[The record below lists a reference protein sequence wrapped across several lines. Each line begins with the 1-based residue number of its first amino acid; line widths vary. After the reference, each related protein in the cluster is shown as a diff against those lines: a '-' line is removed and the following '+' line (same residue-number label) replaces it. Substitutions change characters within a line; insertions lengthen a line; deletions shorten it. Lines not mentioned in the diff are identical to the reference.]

1 MTVVV
6 GVDGAGR
13 SLTAIQVAAQEESF
27 RGAPLIAVMAY
38 SGERALGA
46 PAARPV
52 ASLRTGDDD
61 RIVAQSMLRDEVR
74 DALGAQ
80 ADAVEL
86 RTVQGV
92 AGRKVVETAAQAGA
106 ELVVL
111 ACPGGVSILPGSA
124 SQYVLRRAPCPV
136 LIVPEANGHQRQ
148 ATSRTQR
155 RCEASPG
162 APANTRPSVC
172 ALRDG

>member
-13 SLTAIQVAAQEESF
+13 SLTAIQVAAREASF

-46 PAARPV
+46 PAVRPV

-74 DALGAQ
+74 DALGTRG
-80 ADAVEL
+80 DAVEQ

-92 AGRKVVETAAQAGA
+92 AGRKLVETAAQARA

-111 ACPGGVSILPGSA
+111 ASRGGLSALPGSA

-136 LIVPEANGHQRQ
+136 LVVPEGWGHQH
-148 ATSRTQR
+148 
-155 RCEASPG
+155 
-162 APANTRPSVC
+162 
-172 ALRDG
+172 

>member
-13 SLTAIQVAAQEESF
+13 SLTAIQVAAREASY

-46 PAARPV
+46 PAVRPV
-52 ASLRTGDDD
+52 ASLRSDDDD

-92 AGRKVVETAAQAGA
+92 AGRKLVETAAQTGA

-111 ACPGGVSILPGSA
+111 ACRGGLSVLPGSV
-124 SQYVLRRAPCPV
+124 SQYVLRRASCPV
-136 LIVPEANGHQRQ
+136 L
-148 ATSRTQR
+148 
-155 RCEASPG
+155 
-162 APANTRPSVC
+162 
-172 ALRDG
+172 

>member
-13 SLTAIQVAAQEESF
+13 SLTAIQLAAREAGY
-27 RGAPLIAVMAY
+27 RDAPLIAVMAY

-52 ASLRTGDDD
+52 ASLRTDDD
-61 RIVAQSMLRDEVR
+61 HRIIAESVLRDAFR

-86 RTVQGV
+86 HTVRGV
-92 AGRKVVETAAQAGA
+92 AGRKLVETTAQVGA

-111 ACPGGVSILPGSA
+111 ACRGGASMLPGTV
-124 SQYVLRRAPCPV
+124 SQHVLRRAPCPV
-136 LIVPEANGHQRQ
+136 LVVPEARGHLQ
-148 ATSRTQR
+148 
-155 RCEASPG
+155 
-162 APANTRPSVC
+162 
-172 ALRDG
+172 